1 MMLWLSVR
9 IGVSFRKRRRSLE
22 ETARRVQSGLLLN
35 VPTYKIGDSGQTL
48 NFSDSVLAQFK
59 RHQQRRL
66 SVRSSHDAFPRALQK
81 AEALREWFDNDP
93 GSV

>member
-35 VPTYKIGDSGQTL
+35 VTTYKIGDSGQTL

-59 RHQQRRL
+59 HHQQRRL
-66 SVRSSHDAFPRALQK
+66 SVRSSYDAFPTRTP
-81 AEALREWFDNDP
+81 E
-93 GSV
+93 S